1 MSKSYKIMVVES
13 SPLLAAGLKYML
25 SEHFSYDVVAVLE
38 STEKLHDKL
47 ISIKPDIVIIN
58 PLLIDYTKRFM
69 LKSML
74 LKDRTVVCIAL
85 VSAYVD
91 PAVLKQY
98 HGVIGLEDGKQKIES
113 KLREALQCD
122 HPNEQ
127 KENYELSDREREV
140 LIAVAKGKMNKEIAD
155 QLHISIHT
163 VISHRKNISR
173 KTGIKSVSGLTVY
186 ALLNNMIDE
195 REVK

>member
-1 MSKSYKIMVVES
+1 MSKSYKILVVES
-13 SPLLAAGLKYML
+13 SPLLAAGLKHML
-25 SEHFSYDVVAVLE
+25 SEHLSYDVVMVLE
-38 STEKLHDKL
+38 STEKLQDKL
-47 ISIKPDIVIIN
+47 ISLKPDIIIIN

-74 LKDRTVVCIAL
+74 LKDRPVVYIAL
-85 VSAYVD
+85 VSAYVE

-113 KLREALQCD
+113 KLREALQSD
-122 HPNEQ
+122 HSNEQ
-127 KENYELSDREREV
+127 KDNYELSDRERDV

>member
-1 MSKSYKIMVVES
+1 MSKSYKIIVVES
-13 SPLLAAGLKYML
+13 SPLLVAGLKHML
-25 SEHFSYDVVAVLE
+25 FGHLSYDVVAVLE

-47 ISIKPDIVIIN
+47 ISLKPDIIIIN

-69 LKSML
+69 LKIML
-74 LKDRTVVCIAL
+74 LKTPPVVCIAL
-85 VSAYVD
+85 VNAYVE

-98 HGVIGLEDGKQKIES
+98 HGIIGLEDGKQKIEA
-113 KLREALQCD
+113 KLREALQND
-122 HPNEQ
+122 HRNEQ
-127 KENYELSDREREV
+127 KDNYELSDRERDV